1 MSSGPATVYLVWQ
14 YAPPPLASTLLAIYG
29 DERLAVARAARE
41 ASAGRAIRWQ
51 WALVGEAPAGPMM
64 MPDVDG

>member
-1 MSSGPATVYLVWQ
+1 MTGPATVYLVWQ

-29 DERLAVARAARE
+29 DERLAGARAARE

-51 WALVGEAPAGPMM
+51 WSEVNGDARGPLMV
-64 MPDVDG
+64 PQVDG